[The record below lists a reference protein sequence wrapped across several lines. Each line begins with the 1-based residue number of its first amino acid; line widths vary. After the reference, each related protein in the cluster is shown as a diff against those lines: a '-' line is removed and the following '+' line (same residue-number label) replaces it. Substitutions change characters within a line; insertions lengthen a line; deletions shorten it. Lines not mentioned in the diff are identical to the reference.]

1 MHTDC
6 TNWLEPLRKTLD
18 EARAPVSFFFRND
31 DVGWEDARLF
41 DLLDVFAQ
49 YDVAIDL
56 AVIPKSISR
65 QTAGRLRKL
74 VAECPEH
81 ISVHQHGFA
90 HVNHEPIGRKC
101 EFGESRSY
109 ELQHADIAAGRE
121 LLNDLLGSITD
132 PIFTP
137 PWNRCTASTAVAL
150 QNEGFTL
157 LSRDI
162 TAKQLNVPD
171 LMELPV
177 SIDWFGKRKNVR
189 LTPNEIG
196 DALSATVSAEAPVGV
211 MLHHALVDDEERKMI
226 GELLKLLSSRSRV
239 RRRLMREVRGKA
251 IHRLHRYSS
260 V

>member
-1 MHTDC
+1 MHTDF

-18 EARAPVSFFFRND
+18 DASAPVSFFFRND

-41 DLLDVFAQ
+41 DLLDVFTQ
-49 YDVAIDL
+49 YEVPIDL

-90 HVNHEPIGRKC
+90 HVNHEQIGRKC

-121 LLNDLLGSITD
+121 LLNDLLGSITE
-132 PIFTP
+132 PTFTP

-150 QNEGFTL
+150 RNEGFTL
-157 LSRDI
+157 LSRDV
-162 TAKQLNVPD
+162 TAKQLATAD

-189 LTPNEIG
+189 VIPNEIG
-196 DALSATVSAEAPVGV
+196 HALSAAVSAEAPVGV
-211 MLHHALVDDEERKMI
+211 MLHHALVNDEERRLI
-226 GELLKLLSSRSRV
+226 GELLKLLSSHSQV
-239 RRRLMREVRGKA
+239 RCHLMRKA
-251 IHRLHRYSS
+251 IHRLHRFSS

>member
-1 MHTDC
+1 MHTDF

-49 YDVAIDL
+49 YEVPIDL

-65 QTAGRLRKL
+65 PSAARLRKL
-74 VAECPEH
+74 GMERPESL
-81 ISVHQHGFA
+81 SVHQHGFS
-90 HVNHEPIGRKC
+90 HVNHEEIGRKC
-101 EFGESRSY
+101 EFGESRSF

-132 PIFTP
+132 PFFTP

-177 SIDWFGKRKNVR
+177 SIDWLGKRKNVR
-189 LTPNEIG
+189 LTPNQIG
-196 DALSATVSAEAPVGV
+196 DALSAAVSAEAPAGV
-211 MLHHALVDDEERKMI
+211 MLHHALVDDEERKLI
-226 GELLKLLSSRSRV
+226 GELLKLLSSHSQV
-239 RRRLMREVRGKA
+239 RCRLMRDLERRA
-251 IHRLHRYSS
+251 TS
-260 V
+260 